1 VSFRG
6 ERKLLRK
13 RGPGRE
19 NATIVIG
26 ELRDERYS
34 MCHLRHERDLRAK
47 SKKVKIGVTRTFQH
61 THSTRQ
67 SKAFEKQWK
76 RKYAIKTRDGNRAH

>member
-47 SKKVKIGVTRTFQH
+47 
-61 THSTRQ
+61 
-67 SKAFEKQWK
+67 
-76 RKYAIKTRDGNRAH
+76 